1 MSIYSPIEN
10 KSFALLRT
18 NPRLTTNIKLV
29 IDSNES
35 MYFSAFKA
43 NKELSKVEFQKY
55 PLKSSGSFAND
66 IAQFYKN
73 IPNSL
78 RYQIFK
84 KSSDLTIYS
93 DFVNQYET
101 QYQYGATHNTTKL
114 YDEQYRLFAPIWL
127 DKKTPNKF
135 VVYRIEDVDY
145 DEQYG
150 ETVEGQNN
158 RIIELLNRATIIK
171 TYDLSRN
178 SEIGKYIYKHVNAK
192 GFPNS
197 AITFNFK
204 EGEKSYY
211 NGIDIEKGGF
221 ARKSESLDVS
231 YTSVDY
237 PEIYNNETITKGFSR
252 NGIVSANIMNL
263 EFLFDDNTAED
274 YKIYRYFGLYVDEV
288 EEGTF
293 DISHIDARGIVS
305 IHKESYKTGYDLDG
319 TSLSDLDMFI
329 ENSELKLPTLNYLK
343 DKNGMLYHVQ
353 NGSKGMPI
361 YKIPVSMNNS
371 NIEDFRGFSRVNNRI
386 TAVSKDIKTKGF
398 LKLNI
403 VDTPDDN
410 DRIFIGDKGEIA
422 IEGNN
427 VSSFTFLADSSL
439 PIGTFDGNKFSSQGS
454 FQQIAISLSRAINSE
469 SLVDYN
475 ASVSGDS
482 IIIEDFLDGN
492 RRRQTA
498 FGVFDANSSNFLE
511 IEGELNSIGL
521 DTSITNDWTLW
532 TPISGSSKNQLI
544 YVESSEVGNLQVG
557 QYVKTKDLEVFS
569 EIIEI
574 SKDPFEN
581 DLWRIILN
589 KPTILSDDNV
599 FDVYEVYRAS
609 HGKLSAYN
617 FKDFDFDF
625 YSTRNTTPGDL
636 ILSDAG
642 ENPLEYFSWL
652 NPVLEA
658 DTAEDVVI
666 ADIYNEYDRLNEN
679 QLKETSL
686 TSRVV
691 PTICKFK
698 LKDSSNARNFEYI
711 LNANEAFG
719 ADNMSPNIEV
729 PSSRNIEYLNM
740 EHFHF
745 NKIPSYIIGTP
756 DTDINLT
763 NYVDYANDGG
773 LTFDRLTSTTN
784 NYFLDGL
791 VWNGWN
797 HDTGWI
803 DNELKINYS
812 KFREGSLQ
820 ADSSTVFRGLRYLFK
835 KRKESINAIP
845 SDFIKTSEVNGYKFA
860 TVVDYVSDSTV
871 DNNEVIYQVIK
882 NDAFKF
888 ICVLITVNIVKNQ
901 VDFLD
906 RYNVYELEDIRE
918 ELFPNDIIN
927 VTIPF
932 QIDLG
937 GSNWNGVDEPA
948 TITASQFSITDGSAD
963 FEKYITLNKEGSHSW
978 ITFPFG
984 PSTWAMKVTQVLDK
998 NTIRVSGHPYEWN
1011 PGNPSHLSSR
1021 FQPANFS
1028 LVSISTP
1035 FEYFE
1040 AGSNEFA
1047 NLLEELNANNMA
1059 DRFNKFGDIEYI
1071 TVDLDGNLTYRD
1083 FALEIESGTQFIKPS
1098 LIKSTIDPE
1107 KPKAYQLTSGSI
1119 GSIVVDR
1126 EDGGYITLLRRMN
1139 GDYNP
1144 LFTDVVTFT
1153 DIYNTYKLDGFTL
1166 SERER
1171 LIYEKFNYLGIAFE
1185 SYKMRSDDYGYIKN
1199 YFYHK
1204 VNDENSKNILKLSQT
1219 TDKLP
1224 LYPAISEIAIDKK
1237 DINLFKSK
1245 YSVDFFNRA
1254 LPAGKFELVHGT
1266 LSPIEKENFFAS
1278 TVMKVKDSYDITKF
1292 TQTSE
1297 ETIEILDDVRINE
1310 LNKTSIHWTED
1321 DSYIE
1326 ADFYLPKAISSEL
1339 KEDFIKTQFAR
1350 YVDPENSYGD
1360 KTSIEDD
1367 LDVYINNNITTR
1379 FIIDSIKIYGLE
1391 KKSIDTEF
1399 TSVTEVSELTSDG
1412 YKELTNYTIQDYQGD
1427 ALSFRL
1433 IYNKRPGYSYK
1444 LRVHIKIQA

>member
-10 KSFALLRT
+10 RSFALLRT

-29 IDSNES
+29 VDSNELI
-35 MYFSAFKA
+35 YFSAFKA

-55 PLKSSGSFAND
+55 PLKSSGSFSID
-66 IAQFYKN
+66 IAKFYKN

-93 DFVNQYET
+93 DFANQYET

-135 VVYRIEDVDY
+135 VIYRIEDVDY
-145 DEQYG
+145 DKQYS
-150 ETVEGQNN
+150 EDVDGQNN

-211 NGIDIEKGGF
+211 NGIDIERGGF

-263 EFLFDDNTAED
+263 EFLFDDDTAED
-274 YKIYRYFGLYVDEV
+274 YKIYRYFGLYVDEF

-293 DISHIDARGIVS
+293 DISHIDANGVVS
-305 IHKESYKTGYDLDG
+305 IHKESYKTGYNLDG
-319 TSLSDLDMFI
+319 TSLNDLDMFI

-353 NGSKGMPI
+353 NGEKDMPI
-361 YKIPVSMNNS
+361 YKIPVSMGNS
-371 NIEDFRGFSRVNNRI
+371 SIEDFRGFSRVNNRI
-386 TAVSKDIKTKGF
+386 TATSKDAKTKGF
-398 LKLNI
+398 LKLKI
-403 VDTPDDN
+403 VDTPTDN

-422 IEGNN
+422 IEGNI
-427 VSSFTFLADSSL
+427 VSGFTFLADSSL
-439 PIGTFDGNKFSSQGS
+439 PIGTFDGNRFSSQGS

-475 ASVSGDS
+475 ASIVEDS
-482 IIIEDFLDGN
+482 IVIEDFLDGN

-498 FGVFDANSSNFLE
+498 LGVFDANSTNFLE
-511 IEGELNSIGL
+511 IEGELNNIGL
-521 DTSITNDWTLW
+521 DNSITNDWTIW
-532 TPISGSSKNQLI
+532 TPISGSSKNQLLYI
-544 YVESSEVGNLQVG
+544 DSSEVGNLKVG
-557 QYVKTKDLEVFS
+557 QYIKAKDLESFS

-581 DLWRIILN
+581 DLWRVILN
-589 KPTILSDDNV
+589 KPTALSDDNV

-625 YSTRNTTPGDL
+625 YSTRNTDIGDL
-636 ILSDAG
+636 ALSESPRD
-642 ENPLEYFSWL
+642 PFEYFSWL
-652 NPVLEA
+652 NPVLDA
-658 DTAEDVVI
+658 DTSEDTVI
-666 ADIYNEYDRLNEN
+666 TDIYNEYDRLNEN
-679 QLKETSL
+679 QLKETAL

-698 LKDSSNARNFEYI
+698 LKDSSNAKNFEYI

-719 ADNMSPNIEV
+719 VDNMSPNIEI
-729 PSSRNIEYLNM
+729 PSTRNTDYLNM

-745 NKIPSYIIGTP
+745 NKIPNYVITSA
-756 DTDINLT
+756 DTSVDLT
-763 NYVDYANDGG
+763 NYVDYATDGG
-773 LTFDRLTSTTN
+773 LTFNKLTSTTN

-791 VWNGWN
+791 IWNGWN
-797 HDTGWI
+797 HDAGWV

-820 ADSSTVFRGLRYLFK
+820 SEASTVFRGLRYLFK
-835 KRKESINAIP
+835 KRKESINAVP
-845 SDFIKTSEVNGYKFA
+845 TDFINTSEVNGYKFA
-860 TVVDYVSDSTV
+860 TIVDYVSNPSV
-871 DNNEVIYQVIK
+871 LNNGVTYQVIK

-888 ICVLITVNIVKNQ
+888 ICVLITVSVVENQ
-901 VDFLD
+901 IDSLD

-918 ELFPNDIIN
+918 ASLPNDIIN
-927 VTIPF
+927 TSIPF

-937 GSNWNGVDEPA
+937 GSIWAGVDETA

-963 FEKYITLNKEGSHSW
+963 FEKHITLNKEGDYSW

-984 PSTWAMKVTQVLDK
+984 SSTWAMKVTKVLDK
-998 NTIRVSGHPYEWN
+998 TKIEVSGHPYEWN

-1047 NLLEELNANNMA
+1047 NLLEELNAHNMA
-1059 DRFNKFGDIEYI
+1059 NRFNKFGDIEYI
-1071 TVDLDGNLTYRD
+1071 TVNTDGNLTYRD
-1083 FALEIESGTQFIKPS
+1083 FTLGIESGTQFIKPS

-1119 GSIVVDR
+1119 GNVIVDR
-1126 EDGGYITLLRRMN
+1126 EDGGYITVLRRMN
-1139 GDYNP
+1139 GDYDP
-1144 LFTDVVTFT
+1144 VFKDVVTFT

-1171 LIYEKFNYLGIAFE
+1171 LIYERFNYLGIAFE
-1185 SYKMRSDDYGYIKN
+1185 SYKKRSQDYGYIKN

-1224 LYPAISEIAIDKK
+1224 LYPLISEIAIDKK

-1254 LPAGKFELVHGT
+1254 LPAGKFDLVHGT

-1278 TVMKVKDSYDITKF
+1278 TVMKVKNSYDITKF
-1292 TQTSE
+1292 TQTQE
-1297 ETIEILDDVRINE
+1297 DTIEILDDVRINE

-1326 ADFYLPKAISSEL
+1326 ADFYLPKAVSNEL
-1339 KEDFIKTQFAR
+1339 KEDFIKTQFAK
-1350 YVDPENSYGD
+1350 YVKPENSYGD
-1360 KTSIEDD
+1360 KNSIEDD
-1367 LDVYINNNITTR
+1367 LEVYINNNITTR
-1379 FIIDSIKIYGLE
+1379 FIIDSIKVYGLE

-1399 TSVTEVSELTSDG
+1399 TSVTEVSELTNDG